1 MLSYTLLV
9 NIGTTIFLLRRAKS
23 AVDLYYKR
31 MYRNVSFAMNASI
44 FASFL
49 FVDVRTNLE
58 IMKLDKK
65 YLQNY
70 STDDLKRM
78 NADIQ
83 YQKKY
88 GH

>member
-1 MLSYTLLV
+1 
-9 NIGTTIFLLRRAKS
+9 
-23 AVDLYYKR
+23 
-31 MYRNVSFAMNASI
+31 MNASI

-78 NADIQ
+78 NADFQ